1 MSIDRN
7 DTASDYTRREGGA
20 AVGARLRRL
29 SERIDGDA
37 ARLYAACGVVFEQ
50 RWFGVLNQLALN
62 GPMSVG
68 ELTGPLG
75 VRHASVSQAA
85 QSLEK
90 ARLIVRLPDPADARS
105 RKLALTGAG
114 TALMS
119 RMAPLFEALIA
130 VAHELEEEAGAV
142 AALDR
147 LDAALDRQSLFS
159 RVMARLPDTPAR
171 SR

>member
-1 MSIDRN
+1 MSIEQD
-7 DTASDYTRREGGA
+7 DATSDYTRRQGGA
-20 AVGARLRRL
+20 AIGARLRRL

-37 ARLYAACGVVFEQ
+37 ARLYADSGVAFEQ

-90 ARLIVRLPDPADARS
+90 AGLIARTPDPDDARS
-105 RKLALTGAG
+105 RKLALTDVGRARM
-114 TALMS
+114 TQ
-119 RMAPLFEALIA
+119 MAPLFEALIA
-130 VAHELEEEAGAV
+130 VAVELENEAGAV
-142 AALDR
+142 AALNR
-147 LDAALDRQSLFS
+147 LDAALDRASLFD
-159 RVMARLPDTPAR
+159 RVKARL
-171 SR
+171 SEG